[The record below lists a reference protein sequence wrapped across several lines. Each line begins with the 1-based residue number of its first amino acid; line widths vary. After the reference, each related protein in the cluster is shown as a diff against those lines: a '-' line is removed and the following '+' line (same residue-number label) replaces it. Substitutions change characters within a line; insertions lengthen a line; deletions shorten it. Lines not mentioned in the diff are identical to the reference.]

1 MKILVAGGSGF
12 IGSHVA
18 DALSDAG
25 HEVTI
30 LDIRESCYLRPDQIF
45 VQGST
50 LDVDLVNQAVENKE
64 VFYNFAGIPH
74 LDVGLN
80 HPIETVQQNILG
92 TVITLEAC
100 RQAGIKRYV
109 YASSIYV
116 YSEQGSFY
124 RCSKQAAELYV
135 EEYKR
140 LHGLD
145 YTILRYGTVYG
156 PRADNHNSIRRYLQ
170 MALRDRCIRA
180 GATGDEIRE
189 YVHVKDAA
197 HSSVRILSE
206 EFKNE
211 HVVLTGL
218 HSMKFVDMLIMIR
231 EIVGADVKIEISPP
245 DSEDPRTGS
254 SGHFCITPY
263 CFRPRIARKL
273 VNNPYYDMGQG
284 LLDCIEELH
293 AEQLAGPAGNSGPQQ
308 GR

>member
-30 LDIRESCYLRPDQIF
+30 LDIRKSPYLRPDQNF

-50 LDVDLVNQAVENKE
+50 LDFDLVRQTVENKE

-80 HPIETVQQNILG
+80 QPIETVQQNIMG
-92 TVITLEAC
+92 TVVTLEAG
-100 RQAGIKRYV
+100 RQAGISRYV

-135 EEYKR
+135 EEYRR

-145 YTILRYGTVYG
+145 YTIVRYGTVYG
-156 PRADNHNSIRRYLQ
+156 PRADDHNSIRRYLK
-170 MALRDRCIRA
+170 MALQDRCIKA
-180 GATGDEIRE
+180 GASGDEIRE
-189 YVHVKDAA
+189 YIHVKDAA
-197 HSSVRILSE
+197 NSSVRILSE
-206 EFKNE
+206 EFRNE

-218 HSMKFVDMLIMIR
+218 HSMKFVDMLIMIK
-231 EIVGADVKIEISPP
+231 EIIGPDVGIEISPP
-245 DSEDPRTGS
+245 DSNDPRTGS

-263 CFRPRIARKL
+263 CFRPRIAKKL

-284 LLDCIEELH
+284 LLDCIEELY
-293 AEQLAGPAGNSGPQQ
+293 AELFIEPADGAVSG
-308 GR
+308 